1 VRAYRVAWLMV
12 ATMLA
17 AVGISTALVLSPVVL
32 VYLVGVAGIGTM
44 LLLLVIGSDGGRS
57 QGDCRGRL
65 ITSGLTAGTV
75 AGALV
80 GLGSLLGAS
89 AFPLALSVLISSPH
103 AVNACSRWRRSRL
116 TPSTEQP
123 VAMDDPLAYTIPW
136 LRSAQALSEPAQL
149 TDEQL
154 CRAWSVSYRALQDGS
169 PGIQM
174 MDAVAVRQRFLDEFE
189 RRNSS
194 GLAAWLAS
202 GARAAGNPLPYL
214 TESRVNTPAIDWDEL
229 TRGQDC

>member
-1 VRAYRVAWLMV
+1 MKAYRVAWLVV
-12 ATMLA
+12 ATLLA
-17 AVGISTALVLSPVVL
+17 VVGISAALVLSPVAL
-32 VYLVGVAGIGTM
+32 VYLVGLAGIATI
-44 LLLLVIGSDGGRS
+44 LLLLVMGTDGGRS
-57 QGDCRGRL
+57 RGDRTGRL

-80 GLGSLLGAS
+80 GLASLLGAS
-89 AFPLALSVLISSPH
+89 VFPLVLSLLVSSPH
-103 AVNACSRWRRSRL
+103 AVNAWSRWRRSRL
-116 TPSTEQP
+116 TPSTEQL
-123 VAMDDPLAYTIPW
+123 VAMDDSLAYTSPG
-136 LRSAQALSEPAQL
+136 LRSAQALSEPARL

-154 CRAWSVSYRALQDGS
+154 CRAWSVSFRALRDGS
-169 PGIQM
+169 SGIQM

-189 RRNSS
+189 RRNSR

-214 TESRVNTPAIDWDEL
+214 TESRVNSLAIDWDEL

>member
-1 VRAYRVAWLMV
+1 VKAYRVAWLVV
-12 ATMLA
+12 ATLLA
-17 AVGISTALVLSPVVL
+17 VVGISAALVLSPVAV
-32 VYLVGVAGIGTM
+32 VYLVGVAGIGTI
-44 LLLLVIGSDGGRS
+44 LLLLVMGADGGRS
-57 QGDCRGRL
+57 RGDRTGRL

-80 GLGSLLGAS
+80 GLASLLGAS
-89 AFPLALSVLISSPH
+89 VFPLALSLLVSSPH
-103 AVNACSRWRRSRL
+103 AVNAWSRWRRSRL
-116 TPSTEQP
+116 TPSTEQL
-123 VAMDDPLAYTIPW
+123 VAMDDSLDYTSPW
-136 LRSAQALSEPAQL
+136 LRSAQALSEPAGL

-154 CRAWSVSYRALQDGS
+154 CRAWSVSCRALRDGLS
-169 PGIQM
+169 GIQM

-189 RRNSS
+189 RRNSR

-214 TESRVNTPAIDWDEL
+214 SQSRVNSPAIDWDEM